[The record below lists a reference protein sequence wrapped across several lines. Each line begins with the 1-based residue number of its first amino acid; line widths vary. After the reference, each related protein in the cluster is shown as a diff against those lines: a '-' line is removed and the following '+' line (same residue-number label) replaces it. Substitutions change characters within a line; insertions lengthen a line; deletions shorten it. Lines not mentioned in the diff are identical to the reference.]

1 MTYIR
6 YFTLLIICKYRVQL
20 LRKLILCRVYQ
31 FKDLTSVLQ
40 FSSRVLHAEHQ
51 QIRRSSFAA
60 RAKCSPCWSG
70 DVGPTESHRGLLVH
84 ANKANGQWILRS
96 LTRLCELQ
104 RICYGTER
112 GCKRTRELEWSLQ
125 MSRTRPPLH
134 KELCATA
141 VEYAVIGVTC
151 VKKINTQVHREFVR
165 SFRTSMLQMCGY
177 RQLVYEVE
185 LLRKTQFVAQ
195 DPEHLNKLL
204 RSPARAR
211 VQAVDRV
218 GFQGEDPRTDFRG
231 MGMLGLENWSSSPP
245 STPRWRATSFRLL
258 VRIVGINL
266 TSLLY
271 HCSSRQAQ
279 VALYNAVAERPH
291 VDDFH
296 RVYCYVFF
304 EFDKFWLAE
313 KPADIMEFNRIRD
326 KFEDRWSRCSRRTT
340 ACSS

>member
-1 MTYIR
+1 MWA
-6 YFTLLIICKYRVQL
+6 LL
-20 LRKLILCRVYQ
+20 
-31 FKDLTSVLQ
+31 
-40 FSSRVLHAEHQ
+40 SRIAAFLYM
-51 QIRRSSFAA
+51 QIR
-60 RAKCSPCWSG
+60 
-70 DVGPTESHRGLLVH
+70 PTV
-84 ANKANGQWILRS
+84 KWILRS

-125 MSRTRPPLH
+125 MSRTPAVRTIYDRLMQLADEGRFT

-204 RSPARAR
+204 RLWKLLRPDEHLRGPVSK
-211 VQAVDRV
+211 QWTEV

-231 MGMLGLENWSSSPP
+231 MGMLGLENLVFF
-245 STPRWRATSFRLL
+245 ATEYTEVARHVLSHSLHPQFGYSFA
-258 VRIVGINL
+258 IVGINL

-271 HCSSRQAQ
+271 HLLVKGKLKSH
-279 VALYNAVAERPH
+279 VYNAVAERPH

-326 KFEDRWSRCSRRTT
+326 KFEDRLVQMLEKDDCVFKLTL
-340 ACSS
+340 AVKKV